1 MAGERSCYRKEKKE
15 IKQRKKRKI
24 LGEGCFGERPDPKI
38 TTSLFD
44 FLANDSAAL
53 LA

>member
-1 MAGERSCYRKEKKE
+1 
-15 IKQRKKRKI
+15 
-24 LGEGCFGERPDPKI
+24 LGEGCFGERPNPKI

-44 FLANDSAAL
+44 FLANGSAAL